1 MGRAVVAVVTQTG
14 DRPRPKRRL
23 PGWTHLLLCAAV
35 LLDGVSG
42 GCLGRAQNSAGKQKQ
57 TQPAKPSPP
66 DAALSAYIARVRSDH
81 AASAATPG
89 SIWVEDGRMTRLPTD
104 IKASHLHDS
113 IAIVVSESLTAST
126 DGTVKNSRASNA
138 TSQISALMG
147 KLAGGNALNNLLNQ
161 TSTSGLNAQGQSVT
175 DSSLSTTLGGE
186 VVDVLPNGLLV
197 IQAVRQVSF
206 NQQTQLIRLRGLV
219 RPDDVSAQNQVLS
232 TTITDLELEVVGK
245 GIINDY
251 TYRQN
256 PVVRFLEKILIF

>member
-1 MGRAVVAVVTQTG
+1 MTTSESGAVRVLSPNRCFSRRRSILAGALFMILLGPSQFDRASWAQGSAKKPVQVA
-14 DRPRPKRRL
+14 K
-23 PGWTHLLLCAAV
+23 
-35 LLDGVSG
+35 
-42 GCLGRAQNSAGKQKQ
+42 
-57 TQPAKPSPP
+57 SPP
-66 DAALSAYIARVRSDH
+66 DAALNAYIGRVRSENIV
-81 AASAATPG
+81 AIASPG
-89 SIWVEDGRMTRLPTD
+89 SIWIENGRMTRLVSD
-104 IKASHLHDS
+104 LKAARIHDP

-138 TSQISALMG
+138 TSQVSALLG
-147 KLAGGNALNNLLNQ
+147 KLGAGNALNNLLNQ
-161 TSTSGLNAQGQSVT
+161 SSSSGLNAQGQSVT
-175 DSSLSTTLGGE
+175 DSSLSTILGGE
-186 VVDVLPNGLLV
+186 VVDVLPNGMLV

-256 PVVRFLEKILIF
+256 PLVRFLEKILIF